1 MTMSLQNNRW
11 LLSSDLFAWPVN
23 PDCRVGSWLFIQPR
37 HATTDLEHMTTKR
50 AIWKAIMMTL
60 TATASHPKGFA
71 NIVPPKLLARWII
84 RAGVRETVIGL
95 KELAF
100 QYRKWAVTGEKPAM
114 VSQISTLFQTWLK
127 GHCSSPPSEPR

>member
-11 LLSSDLFAWPVN
+11 LWSLDLFAWPVN
-23 PDCRVGSWLFIQPR
+23 PDCRVGSWLCIQPR
-37 HATTDLEHMTTKR
+37 HATTDLEHMMTKR
-50 AIWKAIMMTL
+50 AIWKAVMMTL
-60 TATASHPKGFA
+60 TASHPKEFA
-71 NIVPPKLLARWII
+71 NIVTPKLLARWII

-114 VSQISTLFQTWLK
+114 VSQIPTSFQT
-127 GHCSSPPSEPR
+127 